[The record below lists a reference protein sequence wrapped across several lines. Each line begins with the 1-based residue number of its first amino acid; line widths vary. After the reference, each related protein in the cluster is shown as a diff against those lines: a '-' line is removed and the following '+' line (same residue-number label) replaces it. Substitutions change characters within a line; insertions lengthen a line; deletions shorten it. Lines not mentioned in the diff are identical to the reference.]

1 MTSTDSNTR
10 TSTTAA
16 PRLLTQTDQVLDY
29 LRNTGPLDQFT
40 AKDELGVLR
49 LGARIWDLK
58 QRGYAIRTELI
69 EAPTEYGG
77 TRIARYALLRERARD
92 GRDIEEDAARATA
105 SGPGPAPRFE
115 VVPDGVSPP
124 SEPRTLDEA
133 LWTFGD
139 RAASLGVSPTV
150 REFQAAL
157 GAASESVAHRWLRVL
172 EREGYLAL
180 NERLGLGG
188 GTASGRG
195 AAARS
200 WQVTPPGY
208 ERLYVLERAHRV
220 ELEADVCR
228 LEARRDAGRKLSRTA

>member
-1 MTSTDSNTR
+1 MTSIESRSGTVPPSGHRSQTR
-10 TSTTAA
+10 
-16 PRLLTQTDQVLDY
+16 TQTDQVLDY

-58 QRGYAIRTELI
+58 QRGYAIRTELV

-77 TRIARYALLRERARD
+77 SRIAQYSLLREAVR
-92 GRDIEEDAARATA
+92 EAAAPPA
-105 SGPGPAPRFE
+105 SPAPHEDERAIE
-115 VVPDGVSPP
+115 AVQRSQP

-150 REFQAAL
+150 REYQQAL

-172 EREGYLAL
+172 EREGYLTL
-180 NERLGLGG
+180 NELLGAAGG
-188 GTASGRG
+188 GTG
-195 AAARS
+195 ARRVAARS
-200 WQVTPPGY
+200 WHVTPPGY
-208 ERLYVLERAHRV
+208 ERLYFLERARRV
-220 ELEADVCR
+220 AAEESAM
-228 LEARRDAGRKLSRTA
+228 RRERRAS

>member
-1 MTSTDSNTR
+1 MTSTNR
-10 TSTTAA
+10 STATTATAA
-16 PRLLTQTDQVLDY
+16 PRVRTQTDQVLDY

-77 TRIARYALLRERARD
+77 TRVAQYSLLRERARD
-92 GRDIEEDAARATA
+92 GRDLEDDAARAVPPPEATPLTEAVA
-105 SGPGPAPRFE
+105 S
-115 VVPDGVSPP
+115 P

-139 RAASLGVSPTV
+139 RASALGVSPTV
-150 REFQAAL
+150 REYQRAL

-180 NERLGLGG
+180 NDQLG
-188 GTASGRG
+188 GTA
-195 AAARS
+195 ARA
-200 WQVTPPGY
+200 WRVTPPGY
-208 ERLYVLERAHRV
+208 ERLYILERARRV
-220 ELEADVCR
+220 AASEKLAQLVAADIDESRV
-228 LEARRDAGRKLSRTA
+228 AAGRAASDLDRLAS